1 MKLKSLIWT
10 LGIKPRTKR
19 YGTRAL
25 RFTLPVEGEIEF
37 EKWQHPKDYFRPFTQ
52 GQIDVLKKYIRA
64 GDTVIDVGAHGGDF
78 SIQLALAAGSEGCV
92 LAVEPNPFVFDT
104 LVKNAALNRSKT
116 NIIPLQAA
124 AANFSGH
131 LTFHYSDPG
140 FCNGGE
146 LSGVSKWRHGHAF
159 PLEVKSVQLVQWMK
173 ENMPERIP
181 RVSFIKIDTEGFD
194 LTVLQSLEEIIDQNH
209 PTIHVE
215 MYRHLNLERRQ
226 QLWRFLNEKDYKT
239 YLNDDSYGCD
249 ATTHLTENNL
259 MSVPHYD
266 VLAIH
271 KSYSMS

>member
-10 LGIKPRTKR
+10 LGIKPKVKR
-19 YGTRAL
+19 YGTSAL
-25 RFTLPVEGEIEF
+25 RFSLPREGEIHF

-52 GQIDVLKKYIRA
+52 EQIDVLRKYIRT

-78 SIQLALAAGSEGCV
+78 SIQLALAAGAAGCV

-116 NIIPLQAA
+116 HIVPLRAA
-124 AANFSGH
+124 AANFSGQ

-146 LSGVSKWRHGHAF
+146 LGGVSKWKHGHAF
-159 PLEVKSVQLVQWMK
+159 PLDVPTVQLVPWMN
-173 ENMPERIP
+173 ENMPERVSK
-181 RVSFIKIDTEGFD
+181 VSFIKIDTEGFD

-215 MYRHLNLERRQ
+215 MYRHLTLERRQ
-226 QLWRFLNEKDYKT
+226 QLWRFLNEKGYKT

-249 ATTHLTENNL
+249 ESMPLNEDNL
-259 MSVPHYD
+259 MVVPHYD
-266 VLAIH
+266 VLAVH
-271 KSYSMS
+271 VSHSLS